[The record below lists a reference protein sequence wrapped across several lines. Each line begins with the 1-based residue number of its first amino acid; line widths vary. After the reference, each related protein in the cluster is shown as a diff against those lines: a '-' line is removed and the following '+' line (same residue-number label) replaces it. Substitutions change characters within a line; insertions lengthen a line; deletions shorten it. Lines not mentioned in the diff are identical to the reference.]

1 MTGRHR
7 RDLCVPEGHATASG
21 HFPGRPIIP
30 GALLLDEVVSAI
42 ATRAPFS
49 FRTVKFL
56 APLRHGEALELRWH
70 DAIDGTIR
78 FEIRRPAQTDAVL
91 TGVLEMAG

>member
-1 MTGRHR
+1 MTNWR
-7 RDLCVPEGHATASG
+7 RCAFRVPEEHATASG
-21 HFPGRPIIP
+21 HFPGRPVIP

-56 APLRHGEALELRWH
+56 APLRHGEVLELHWR
-70 DAIDGTIR
+70 DPDGGTIR
-78 FEIRRPAQTDAVL
+78 FEIRRPAQDGAVL